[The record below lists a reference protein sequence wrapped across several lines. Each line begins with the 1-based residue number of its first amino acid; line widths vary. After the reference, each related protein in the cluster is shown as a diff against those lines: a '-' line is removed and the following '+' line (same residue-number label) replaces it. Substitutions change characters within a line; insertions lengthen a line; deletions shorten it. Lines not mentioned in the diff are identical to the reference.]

1 VLEEPG
7 EDRTFEVRTGDWLP
21 GAYTGGC
28 DLFFRVLSVE
38 PEQVRV
44 AFPAGQ
50 LIAPGGSTE
59 VGEVVITRAPLK
71 LTTPSVCGG
80 ENVFLSIAR

>member
-1 VLEEPG
+1 
-7 EDRTFEVRTGDWLP
+7 
-21 GAYTGGC
+21 
-28 DLFFRVLSVE
+28 
-38 PEQVRV
+38 
-44 AFPAGQ
+44 
-50 LIAPGGSTE
+50 